1 MRVLI
6 VGAQRLGRVLA
17 HDLLHGDHDVRF
29 LDANEE
35 GLTRLPEALQG
46 RALHG
51 SPLDRET
58 LAGALAGCD
67 ALVALSP
74 DDPLNAVVALAA
86 RRELRVPLAI
96 AVIGNPARAEALAG
110 LGVHVVCPTTR
121 TAREL
126 HQTLVRSGVE
136 GELLMDGEVGVYRAD
151 LPARLSGRTLGELER
166 PGELIAIAIERDG
179 RVRMAAPDLA
189 LVEGDVLHIAAA
201 SRDDVVDLVRP

>member
-17 HDLLHGDHDVRF
+17 DDLLHGDHDVR
-29 LDANEE
+29 LLEASEE
-35 GLTRLPEALQG
+35 RLARLPEALQG

-51 SPLDRET
+51 SPMDRET

-67 ALVALSP
+67 ALVAVSP
-74 DDPLNAVVALAA
+74 DDALNAVVALAA

-110 LGVHVVCPTTR
+110 LGVYVVCPTER

-126 HQTLVRSGVE
+126 HQTLVRSGVDT
-136 GELLMDGEVGVYRAD
+136 ELLLDGEAGVYRAD
-151 LPARLSGRTLGELER
+151 LPARLTGRTLGELER
-166 PGELIAIAIERDG
+166 PGELIAIAVEREG
-179 RVRMAAPDLA
+179 RVLMAVPDLL
-189 LVEGDVLHIAAA
+189 LVDGDVLHVAAA
-201 SRDDVVDLVRP
+201 HRSDVVDLVRP

>member
-17 HDLLHGDHDVRF
+17 NDLLQRDHDVR
-29 LDANEE
+29 LLEASPER
-35 GLTRLPEALQG
+35 LARLPEPLQG

-67 ALVALSP
+67 ALVAVSAE
-74 DDPLNAVVALAA
+74 DALNAVVALAA

-110 LGVHVVCPTTR
+110 LGVHVVCPTAR

-126 HQTLVRSGVE
+126 QQMLVRSGVHS
-136 GELLMDGEVGVYRAD
+136 ELLMDGEAGVYRAD
-151 LPARLSGRTLGELER
+151 LPARLTGRTLGELER

-179 RVRMAAPDLA
+179 RVLMAVPDLA
-189 LVEGDVLHIAAA
+189 LVVGDVLHVAAA
-201 SRDDVVDLVRP
+201 HRGDVVDLVRP

>member
-17 HDLLHGDHDVRF
+17 HELLHGDHDVRF

-126 HQTLVRSGVE
+126 HQTLVRSGAE
-136 GELLMDGEVGVYRAD
+136 GELLMDGEVGIYRAD

>member
-17 HDLLHGDHDVRF
+17 HELLHGDHDVRF

>member
-17 HDLLHGDHDVRF
+17 NDLLPGDHDVR
-29 LDANEE
+29 LLEASA
-35 GLTRLPEALQG
+35 GRLARLPKAWQG

-51 SPLDRET
+51 SPMDRDT

-67 ALVALSP
+67 ALVAVSP
-74 DDPLNAVVALAA
+74 DDALNAVVTLAA

-110 LGVHVVCPTTR
+110 LGVHVVCPTAR

-126 HQTLVRSGVE
+126 HQMLVRSGVD
-136 GELLMDGEVGVYRAD
+136 GELLMDGEAGVYRAD

-179 RVRMAAPDLA
+179 RVLMAVPELA
-189 LVEGDVLHIAAA
+189 LVAGDVLHVAAA
-201 SRDDVVDLVRP
+201 HRGDVVDLVRP

>member
-17 HDLLHGDHDVRF
+17 SDLVAGDHDVRI
-29 LDANEE
+29 LESSQERVAW
-35 GLTRLPEALQG
+35 LPEALSG

-86 RRELRVPLAI
+86 RHELHVPLAI
-96 AVIGNPARAEALAG
+96 AVIGSPARAEALAG
-110 LGVHVVCPTTR
+110 LGVRVICPTTR

-126 HQTLVRSGVE
+126 NQTLVRSGVE
-136 GELLMDGEVGVYRAD
+136 SELLMDGEAGVYRAD

-166 PGELIAIAIERDG
+166 AGELIAIAVERDG
-179 RVRMAAPDLA
+179 RVLMAVPGLA
-189 LVEGDVLHIAAA
+189 VIEGDVLHIAAA
-201 SRDDVVDLVRP
+201 HRHDVVDLVRP

>member
-17 HDLLHGDHDVRF
+17 SELVAGEHDVRI
-29 LDANEE
+29 LESSEAR
-35 GLTRLPEALQG
+35 LAQLPEALQG

-67 ALVALSP
+67 ALVALTV

-96 AVIGNPARAEALAG
+96 AVIGNPARAEALTG
-110 LGVHVVCPTTR
+110 LGVRVICPTSR

-136 GELLMDGEVGVYRAD
+136 SELLMDGEAGVYRAD
-151 LPARLSGRTLGELER
+151 LPARLSGRTIGELER
-166 PGELIAIAIERDG
+166 PGELMVIALERDG
-179 RVRMAAPDLA
+179 RVVVAVADVA
-189 LVEGDVLHIAAA
+189 LTEGDVLHIAA
-201 SRDDVVDLVRP
+201 SHRHDVVDLVRP

>member
-86 RRELRVPLAI
+86 RRELRVPLAN